1 MTDLHVIVG
10 AGALGRAV
18 ARELVSRGARVRLLS
33 RSGHGRV
40 DGAESLAVDVADES
54 ALDAA
59 FAGAAVIYQCAQPEY
74 VKWEVEFPLLQTRIL
89 DAAVRAGADLVIGD
103 NLYAYGDPDGAVITE
118 SSPEKAVGKRSRL
131 RKQMAE
137 AALEAHRAGRL
148 RVAISRPSDYY
159 GPGHDQSSKGIFVN
173 ALRGKSIQFFGRT
186 DVPHSFSYVPDA
198 GRAMAI
204 LGTSDL
210 GWGRVWIPPVQTAIT
225 QAEFGAKVWVAAG
238 QQGKPK
244 ISAITRTV
252 AAPLAL
258 FVPIVKALIE
268 TLPHFEHPYV
278 VDASE
283 FEHTFGVTATS
294 IDESISETIDWYSTP
309 TEQTKT
315 GQPAV
320 G

>member
-18 ARELVSRGARVRLLS
+18 ARELVSRGIRVRLLS
-33 RSGHGRV
+33 RSGRGHV
-40 DGAESLAVDVADES
+40 DRAESIAVDVADAS

-74 VKWEVEFPLLQTRIL
+74 VKWQVEFPLLQTRIL

-103 NLYAYGDPDGAVITE
+103 NLYAYGDPDGAVISE
-118 SSPEKAVGKRSRL
+118 SSPEKALGKRSRL

-137 AALEAHRAGRL
+137 SALEAHRAGRL

-173 ALRGKSIQFFGRT
+173 ALRGKSMQFFGRI
-186 DVPHSFSYVPDA
+186 DLPHSYSYIPDA

-210 GWGRVWIPPVQTAIT
+210 GWGRVWIPPAQPAIT
-225 QAEFGAKVWVAAG
+225 PAEFGAKVWTAAG

-244 ISAITRTV
+244 LSAITRTL

-278 VDASE
+278 VDSSA
-283 FEHTFGVTATS
+283 FEQTFGVTATPL
-294 IDESISETIDWYSTP
+294 DETIADTIEWYSRQ
-309 TEQTKT
+309 TEHTKT
-315 GQPAV
+315 GQPV
-320 G
+320 VR